1 MGRVRRTLLCGVL
14 VASASGCFASSE
26 QHAALERRVVDLDRR
41 VHTMEAA
48 EHDRQAQLQRAD
60 EQVRALNAQLEQART
75 QTRNL
80 ADLGARL
87 DGIDEQIRT
96 IRGSNDEVRRTI
108 ETSSAE
114 ESTQRQE
121 IANRL
126 TALEQRLRQARVQ
139 LGLDQPDPNDI
150 PQNPNDIIVQLRRAV
165 TLQSW
170 DRVRLLAQAFLQ
182 RAPTDPNADDA
193 QLSLAQSYANQQ
205 RNATAVQEYQRLLTT
220 YPNSELIPQS
230 LSEMAEALVRLR
242 MCVPAQRALRL
253 LVDRYRNA
261 PQTPH
266 ARRRL
271 DEVQHLPATACESG
285 GGS

>member
-1 MGRVRRTLLCGVL
+1 MGRVRSAFAIGAL
-14 VASASGCFASSE
+14 VASASGCFASSD
-26 QHAALERRVVDLDRR
+26 QHAALERRVVELDRR

-48 EHDRQAQLQRAD
+48 ELTRQSQLTRAD

-96 IRGSNDEVRRTI
+96 IRGSNDEVRRNI

-150 PQNPNDIIVQLRRAV
+150 PQNPNEIIVQLRRAV
-165 TLQSW
+165 SLQSW
-170 DRVRLLAQAFLQ
+170 DRVRLLSQAYLQ

-193 QLSLAQSYANQQ
+193 QLMLAQSYANQQ

-230 LSEMAEALVRLR
+230 LAEMSEALVRLR

-253 LVDRYRNA
+253 LIERYRSA
-261 PQTPH
+261 PQTAP

-271 DEVQHLPATACESG
+271 EEVQHLPPTACESG
-285 GGS
+285 SGS